1 MTLNFGHKILI
12 TFILFGGFIFYM
24 VYRTMQVN
32 VDLVTKDYYEEE
44 LKYQEVIDAAK
55 NANALTGRV
64 QISQDGKNILLQLPK
79 ELNLQGVGGTI
90 HFYCPADASKD
101 RELPLAADLNG
112 LQVIDTEKKILP
124 GNYKVKVSWT
134 ANQTAYY
141 QETHLELQP

>member
-44 LKYQEVIDAAK
+44 LKYQEVIDASK
-55 NANALTGRV
+55 NANALTGHI
-64 QISQDGKNILLQLPK
+64 QISQDGKNILLQLPR
-79 ELNLQGVGGTI
+79 ELNLQGIKGTI

-101 RELPLAADLNG
+101 RELALAADTTG
-112 LQVIDTEKKILP
+112 FQVINTDKQILP
-124 GNYKVKVSWT
+124 GSYKVKVSWT

-141 QETHLELQP
+141 QEAHLELHP